1 VLRAL
6 PFPAVAVFVIG
17 LGLASSA
24 RAQDA
29 AATGSLSAIPLPG
42 GIDAALA
49 TLGDRVAP
57 DRSQFLL
64 EFIRRTYNRPLTIK
78 NHHRQAVMQS
88 LVAHF
93 ERSSITAAPALET
106 VPLPLP
112 TNVWIDAVFQGKE
125 TPRTLVSAILRTRG
139 AALLYYGLLSLD
151 DPTRAWIAAQPSLL
165 RDAAAQHA
173 AAFLVAAP
181 GIRVA
186 NGTLVLPG
194 GDSATQSWQALVGR
208 PANEPEAFI
217 RTLLSRD
224 EGRLAY
230 FFGTFAQLTP
240 QQLRFALRL
249 DADVEARTGAIRRL
263 RAVFER
269 VTNEWRVDD
278 SAFWRPALEPALLA
292 ASLPLDDAGRLQLP
306 GSREFWTAV
315 FATGDR
321 RSPTSNG
328 GHAEIGVGEPVDFV
342 WLCEHVFTG
351 GRIEDRRRYQLV
363 LFASRIVRKITSDRA
378 HDAVAVVRAA
388 HEYPALIAALERARL
403 RDVSAF
409 AAAARRAA
417 TISAVDDRDRAARV
431 HAQFQGALALLARVA
446 VRGGLTSEA
455 LANAVSSLSRV
466 ELSERGDYEGRLV
479 RWCIAWLDAHVRHG
493 PAAAELD
500 VPAAGPVERDVI
512 AALAGPIDTDAR
524 FVEWEGTRYRLDFA
538 QAEALRIVQL
548 LGDRARPF
556 LSSARGLVT
565 IADAVGARDLSG
577 ERLQQQAA
585 ALRELGQA
593 AALDRSE
600 NWAETETDRRYRD
613 ASSALTRAAQSGDT
627 RSAARV
633 ASPLLLLADELLAR
647 GLMEMAYAVAL
658 GHPDRPA
665 ISADEAARRHE
676 FAPTVGAIGQ
686 APGWVFPSAAATPS
700 RAWHA
705 SGSLLGLDVRLADF
719 SLVPLSSRPPPRRP
733 TLDDDRRRVLVE
745 TVVLMTPSTLTD
757 EDQTTIVAAMQKGRT
772 RLAAVKTAAEA
783 TALAD
788 EIRLGPLRR
797 SLLPWVLANEPDRLA
812 AFLSP
817 TELFWLGLDK
827 IPIASRLHAWGAPAE
842 PRFGCLCLELLQPHS
857 WETLAGRW
865 HSGILSSGFPDLN
878 LRLAELLAELRMPA
892 SLLAPV
898 LAAATLDL
906 VDTAA
911 VRDSDDRRALVEFV
925 SGLRPVRVEQYL
937 ALLTADGPLVPVEP
951 GGVR

>member
-1 VLRAL
+1 MLRAL
-6 PFPAVAVFVIG
+6 PFPAVAIFVIG
-17 LGLASSA
+17 FALASSA

-29 AATGSLSAIPLPG
+29 AAAGSLSAIPLPA
-42 GIDAALA
+42 GIDGARAVLEDHVPA
-49 TLGDRVAP
+49 

-78 NHHRQAVMQS
+78 NTRRQTEIQS
-88 LVAHF
+88 LVTYF
-93 ERSSITAAPALET
+93 ERSALAAAPALET

-112 TNVWIDAVFQGKE
+112 TSVWIDAVFQGQE
-125 TPRTLVSAILRTRG
+125 TPRTLVSGILRTRG
-139 AALLYYGLLSLD
+139 AALLYSGLLSLD
-151 DPTRAWIAAQPSLL
+151 DPTRAWIAARPSLL
-165 RDAAAQHA
+165 RDVAAQHA

-194 GDSATQSWQALVGR
+194 GDAGTQAWQALVGR

-230 FFGTFAQLTP
+230 FLGTMAQLTP
-240 QQLRFALRL
+240 QQLRSALRL
-249 DADVEARTGAIRRL
+249 DADVEARTAAIRRL

-269 VTNEWRVDD
+269 VTREWRVDD
-278 SAFWRPALEPALLA
+278 SAFWRPILEPALLVS
-292 ASLPLDDAGRLQLP
+292 SLPSDAAGRLKLP
-306 GSREFWTAV
+306 GSREFWMAV
-315 FATGDR
+315 FETENR
-321 RSPTSNG
+321 RSPMSNG
-328 GHAEIGVGEPVDFV
+328 GEKEIGVGEPVDFV
-342 WLCEHVFTG
+342 WLCEQVFTG
-351 GRIEDRRRYQLV
+351 HRIEDRRRYQLV
-363 LFASRIVRKITSDRA
+363 LFASRIVRTVTSDRV
-378 HDAVAVVRAA
+378 HDAVAAVRAA

-409 AAAARRAA
+409 AAAARRAV
-417 TISAVDDRDRAARV
+417 TISAINDSDRAARV
-431 HAQFQGALALLARVA
+431 HAQFQGALALLTRAA

-479 RWCIAWLDAHVRHG
+479 RWFIAWLDDHLRHG
-493 PAAAELD
+493 PAAELD

-512 AALAGPIDTDAR
+512 AALAGPIDTAPR
-524 FVEWEGTRYRLDFA
+524 FVEWEGTQYRLDFA
-538 QAEALRIVQL
+538 QAEAIRIVEL
-548 LGDRARPF
+548 LGDHARPF
-556 LSSARGLVT
+556 LSSARTLVT
-565 IADAVGARDLSG
+565 IADAVGGGDLTG

-613 ASSALTRAAQSGDT
+613 ASTALARAARSGDT

-647 GLMEMAYAVAL
+647 GLMEMGYAVAL

-676 FAPTVGAIGQ
+676 FAPTVGAVGQ
-686 APGWVFPSAAATPS
+686 SPAWVLPSAGAAPS
-700 RAWHA
+700 RAWHV

-719 SLVPLSSRPPPRRP
+719 SLVSLSSRPPPRRP

-745 TVVLMTPSTLTD
+745 TVVLVTPSTLTD
-757 EDQTTIVAAMQKGRT
+757 QDRTTIVAAMQQGRT
-772 RLAAVKTAAEA
+772 RLAAVKTAADA

-788 EIRLGPLRR
+788 AIRLGPVRR
-797 SLLPWVLANEPDRLA
+797 SLLPWVVANEPDRLA

-817 TELFWLGLDK
+817 TELFWLGLDNV
-827 IPIASRLHAWGAPAE
+827 PIASSLHAWGAPAE
-842 PRFGCLCLELLQPHS
+842 PRFGCVCLELLQPHP

-878 LRLAELLAELRMPA
+878 LRLAELLAELQMPA
-892 SLLAPV
+892 PLLAPV
-898 LAAATLDL
+898 LASATRDL

-911 VRDSDDRRALVEFV
+911 VRDSDDRRALVEFIA
-925 SGLRPVRVEQYL
+925 GLRPERVEQYL
-937 ALLTADGPLVPVEP
+937 ALLTVDGPLVPVDS